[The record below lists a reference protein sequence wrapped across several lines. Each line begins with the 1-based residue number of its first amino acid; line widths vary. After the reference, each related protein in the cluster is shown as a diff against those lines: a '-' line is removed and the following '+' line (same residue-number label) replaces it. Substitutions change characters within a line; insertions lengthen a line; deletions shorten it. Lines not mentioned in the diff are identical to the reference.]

1 MLECVHLSTGYP
13 GRPVSEDLCL
23 AVAPGEILTLIGP
36 NGSGKTTLLK
46 TMAGL
51 LPPLGGSVRLEG
63 RPLSELSP
71 RRLAQCRAYLPQYR
85 EVPDL
90 TVEALIRHGRF
101 PHQGFSRK
109 MTAEDAACVARAMA
123 LTHTAALRDRPLPTL
138 SGGQRQQVYLAMTI
152 AQDTPLL
159 LWDELTTYL
168 DVKNRL
174 EMLSL
179 AQELRAEG
187 RTVVMILH
195 ELDDALRCSDRICL
209 LDDAG
214 RIRSLAPPEEV
225 FRSGEIDRVFGVRTC
240 RAAGPDGRYMY
251 AFIKEDDSSD
261 QK

>member
-1 MLECVHLSTGYP
+1 
-13 GRPVSEDLCL
+13 
-23 AVAPGEILTLIGP
+23 
-36 NGSGKTTLLK
+36 
-46 TMAGL
+46 
-51 LPPLGGSVRLEG
+51 
-63 RPLSELSP
+63 
-71 RRLAQCRAYLPQYR
+71 
-85 EVPDL
+85 
-90 TVEALIRHGRF
+90 
-101 PHQGFSRK
+101 
-109 MTAEDAACVARAMA
+109 MA
-123 LTHTAALRDRPLPTL
+123 LTHTAGLRDRPLPTL